1 MTSKPEYGQDLD
13 ARLCE
18 LEIRLA
24 FAEELLE
31 SLNQTVVRQQAEM
44 DAMRRR
50 MDMLQQRIESV
61 HLEDG
66 TSPQRT
72 AVEIPPHY

>member
-1 MTSKPEYGQDLD
+1 MTSKPEYGQDHD

-24 FAEELLE
+24 FSEELLE

-50 MDMLQQRIESV
+50 MDMLQQRLESV

-66 TSPQRT
+66 ASPQRT